1 MESVMAVPPFLPLLA
16 TADRA
21 LNTVHILLASSSPA
35 MQAVAATGELECG
48 NNEFPAMQAVAATSE
63 LECGNNESFFPLSFL
78 FFCSGIVN

>member
-48 NNEFPAMQAVAATSE
+48 NNE
-63 LECGNNESFFPLSFL
+63 SFFPLSFL
-78 FFCSGIVN
+78 FFCSGIVNRSPDSLQLGFQIAYL